1 MTITLFS
8 FCYRRKLVWKQCPDA
23 VSDLEDPHYKTGM
36 AALVEYAQY
45 SFNLQHNIAMTVLQQ
60 SLCMATYEERHIS
73 TSRELTQLKC
83 ENDLLCGG
91 TVPPFEQDQEL
102 KVTYHRLS
110 EGENTWHC
118 IHQQL
123 DASREMVD
131 ERTHTIIHLEH
142 ANK

>member
-36 AALVEYAQY
+36 AALV
-45 SFNLQHNIAMTVLQQ
+45 
-60 SLCMATYEERHIS
+60 
-73 TSRELTQLKC
+73 ELTQLKC